1 MKCQEALA
9 YVHSIPKFRRPLG
22 NENLRRLLEC
32 LGDPQEKLKFVH
44 IAGTNGKG
52 STAVMVA
59 SALREQ
65 GYRTGLFTSP
75 YIEDFCERI
84 QLNNVNIDRDTLS
97 EYIWFV
103 KDTME
108 KSDAYVSEFA
118 FITAVALLHFANMK
132 CDYVVLEAGMG
143 GRYDATNVIDESVVS
158 VITAIGLDHMQ
169 YLGDTIGQ
177 IAIEK
182 CGIIKERGTVVA
194 YPTKRVMPVI
204 QEECRKRMATLTVAQ
219 MPEKKADGI
228 EYKSKLYPLGLR
240 GEYQAGNAAVAL
252 ETLFA
257 MRKKGVEISDE
268 AIEKGLASA
277 KWPARFEF
285 VRDNVI
291 IDGAHNIDGIM
302 ALKASLK
309 ALHKN
314 VIIVMAM
321 MEDKSFKSCVEAIAP
336 MAREF
341 IATELDMPRCLNSK
355 ILADCAKDTKANA
368 IAEADI
374 EKAIKLAM
382 SHAEEDELVC
392 VCGSLYL
399 AGEAR
404 KIFSKNS
411 LQNK

>member
-1 MKCQEALA
+1 MKCREALE

-22 NENLRRLLEC
+22 NANLRRLLMC
-32 LGDPQEKLKFVH
+32 LGNPQEKLKFVH

-52 STAVMVA
+52 STAVMIA
-59 SALREQ
+59 SVLKEQ
-65 GYRTGLFTSP
+65 GCRTGLFTSP
-75 YIEDFCERI
+75 YIEEFAERI
-84 QLNNVNIDRDTLS
+84 QINNVNIDRETLS

-118 FITAVALLHFANMK
+118 FITAVALVYFENAK

-169 YLGDTIGQ
+169 YLGDTPEQ
-177 IAIEK
+177 IAVEK

-204 QEECRKRMATLTVAQ
+204 QDECAKLRASLTVAQ
-219 MPEKKADGI
+219 MPEKTAEGI
-228 EYKSKLYPLGLR
+228 EYKGTVYPLSLM
-240 GEYQAGNAAVAL
+240 GEYQAGNAAVAI

-257 MRKKGVEISDE
+257 MRKKGVKISDE

-291 IDGAHNIDGIM
+291 IDGAHNIDGIR
-302 ALKASLK
+302 ALKQSLQS
-309 ALHKN
+309 LHKN
-314 VIIVMAM
+314 IIIVMAM
-321 MEDKSFKSCVEAIAP
+321 MEDKSVKTCVEAIAP
-336 MAREF
+336 IAREF
-341 IATELDMPRCLNSK
+341 IATELDMPRCLRAN
-355 ILADCAKDTKANA
+355 ILLEYAKGIKVNA
-368 IAEADI
+368 AAETDI
-374 EKAIKLAM
+374 EKAVKLALE
-382 SHAEEDELVC
+382 HTKEDEIVC

-399 AGEAR
+399 AGEVR

>member
-1 MKCQEALA
+1 MKYLEALE
-9 YVHSIPKFRRPLG
+9 YVHSIPKFKKPLG
-22 NENLRRLLEC
+22 NANLRRLLGA
-32 LGDPQEKLKFVH
+32 LGSPQEKLKFVH

-52 STAVMVA
+52 STSVMVA

-75 YIEDFCERI
+75 YIEEFSERI
-84 QLNNVNIDRDTLS
+84 QINNVNIDRDTLS

-108 KSDAYVSEFA
+108 KSDARVSEFA
-118 FITAVALLHFANMK
+118 FITVVALLHFANMR

-143 GRYDATNVIDESVVS
+143 GRHDATNVIDESVVS

-169 YLGDTIGQ
+169 YLGDTPEQ

-182 CGIIKERGTVVA
+182 CGIIKERGAVVA

-204 QEECRKRMATLTVAQ
+204 QDECRKRMASLTVAQ

-228 EYKSKLYPLGLR
+228 EYKGKLYPLGLR

-309 ALHKN
+309 ALYKN

-341 IATELDMPRCLNSK
+341 IATELDMPRCLSAK
-355 ILADCAKDTKANA
+355 ILADCARSIKANA

-382 SHAEEDELVC
+382 SHAEEDEIVC

-411 LQNK
+411 LQNE